1 MLSQKPFIEPSN
13 SAPGVHDG
21 AGPPVITPTPRTL
34 DAWACRFRPGGSL
47 DTPVSSI
54 ASTASGTT
62 GAAPAV
68 TGSTSTP
75 GATTGSTATPSWISS
90 LSDAVIKAD
99 MIAASAGGTVS
110 EAGMAKLFTD
120 LAAELTTNKTTLSAS
135 QLSDLQTIATNLNV
149 GETASPYVTYITD
162 ALIQGNAANADWTGG
177 AASATTL
184 GNLAA
189 GSTATQI
196 GELVGKWFLGTD
208 LPSSAVSMSGSSTFS
223 VSYSAV
229 TNPVFGASGPGM
241 NDINQGDLGDCYLL
255 ASLAEVALQE
265 PSLIQSMITDNG
277 NNTYGV
283 RFFVNG
289 TAEYVTVNASLAD
302 SGSIFNRATDI
313 WASLIEKAY
322 AQLQDSGVITGNSI
336 NDGNSYSTIGNGGA
350 PLYALEEITGAS
362 AITEF
367 YSGGST
373 WSDYVCNASFSV
385 QSTTYGLTTAS
396 VLATLVADLAQGDDI
411 VLSSYTNATDS
422 NGMTTLVASHAMSIY
437 GYDSTTGN
445 LEIRNPWGTE
455 SGQSWDTTF
464 EVSLATL
471 LAAGD
476 SISVDNITS
485 PTTPPAPPPPPPPTP
500 VPAPTGVSVTP
511 STALLGAAQSNSGL
525 SAKTALATVAEIG
538 GQGGDAFTYT
548 LGGAGAASFMLSSSG
563 TLSTGKAAVAGG
575 TNGKAY
581 ALTLTANDTTAGS
594 SSAAS
599 AFDVVVGGSGGDT
612 VSVETLC
619 GGASAAATP
628 TFIFGLAGKDALNGT
643 GMTGRLYFVGGAGAD
658 TMTGGSGVNDY
669 LYGATSDSTASAMDI
684 ISNFNAATDIIDL
697 TGIGTTKLTYGG
709 SFSGSKLAA
718 HSIGYQ
724 VSGGNTYIYVN
735 TSGSSEALTGTNMKI
750 ELIGSITLASAN
762 ILHH

>member
-1 MLSQKPFIEPSN
+1 MLSQKPFITLTN
-13 SAPGVHDG
+13 SALGGNDG
-21 AGPPVITPTPRTL
+21 AALLAILPTPRTL
-34 DAWACRFRPGGSL
+34 GGWACQFRPGSGL
-47 DTPVSSI
+47 DTPAFSS

-62 GAAPAV
+62 GGAAPAV
-68 TGSTSTP
+68 TGSTSTT
-75 GATTGSTATPSWISS
+75 GATATPSWIAS
-90 LSDAVIKAD
+90 LSDPVIKAD
-99 MIAASAGGTVS
+99 MIAASATGTVS

-120 LAAELTTNKTTLSAS
+120 LAAELTTNNTTLSAG
-135 QLSDLQTIATNLNV
+135 QLSDLQTIVANLNV
-149 GETASPYVTYITD
+149 GETASSYVTYITD
-162 ALIQGNAANADWTGG
+162 ALIGGNAANADWTGG
-177 AASATTL
+177 ATSATTL
-184 GNLAA
+184 GNLAVGA
-189 GSTATQI
+189 TATQI
-196 GELVGKWFLGTD
+196 GELAGKWLLGTD
-208 LPSSAVSMSGSSTFS
+208 LPSSTVSMSGSSTFS

-229 TNPVFGASGPGM
+229 TNPLFGASGPSM

-302 SGSIFNRATDI
+302 GGSIFNRATDI

-362 AITEF
+362 AMTEF
-367 YSGGST
+367 YAGGST
-373 WSDYVCNASFSV
+373 WSEYVCNASISV
-385 QSTTYGLTTAS
+385 QSTSSGLTTAS
-396 VLATLVADLAQGDDI
+396 VLATLVADLAQGNDV

-422 NGMTTLVASHAMSIY
+422 SGKTTLVASHAMSIY
-437 GYDSTTGN
+437 GYDSTTGE

-455 SGQSWDTTF
+455 SGQSWDTNF
-464 EVSLATL
+464 EVSLSTL

-485 PTTPPAPPPPPPPTP
+485 STTPPAPPP
-500 VPAPTGVSVTP
+500 VPAPSGVSITP
-511 STALLGAAQSNSGL
+511 STASLAAAQSTNGL
-525 SAKTALATVAEIG
+525 SAKTVLATAAEVG
-538 GQGGDAFTYT
+538 GQGGDAFTCT
-548 LGGAGAASFMLSSSG
+548 LGGAGAASFTLSSSG
-563 TLSTGKAAVAGG
+563 TLSTGKAAVAGA

-612 VSVETLC
+612 VSVETLV

-628 TFIFGLAGKDALNGT
+628 TFIFGLAGKDTLNGA
-643 GMTGRLYFVGGAGAD
+643 GMTGRLCLVGGAGAD
-658 TMTGGSGVNDY
+658 TMTGGSGINDY
-669 LYGATSDSTASAMDI
+669 LYGAAGDSTVSAMDI
-684 ISNFNAATDIIDL
+684 ITNFNAAADMIDL

-709 SFSGSKLAA
+709 PFSGSKLAG

-735 TSGSSEALTGTNMKI
+735 TSGSSEALSATNMKI
-750 ELIGSITLASAN
+750 ELIGSITLTSAN